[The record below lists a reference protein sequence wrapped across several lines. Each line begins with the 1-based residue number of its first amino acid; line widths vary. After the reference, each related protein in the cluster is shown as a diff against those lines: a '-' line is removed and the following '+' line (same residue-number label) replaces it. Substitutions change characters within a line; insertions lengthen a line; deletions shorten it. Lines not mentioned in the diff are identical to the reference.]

1 MGDTLLRHA
10 VAISATAICGLAY
23 YSGYISGPH
32 GWWWTAFGLVIIYG
46 AIFKFVD
53 K

>member
-1 MGDTLLRHA
+1 MGDTLIRHA
-10 VAISATAICGLAY
+10 VAICLTALCGVAY

-32 GWWWTAFGLVIIYG
+32 QWWWTAFGLIIIYG
-46 AIFKFVD
+46 AAFNFVN